1 MQSLAGARMM
11 SKECIVI
18 GDENIRPGERKTI
31 LLPMPKLYD
40 WTPVSLPIHVING
53 LEDGPSLCLTAAIH
67 GDEINGVEIIRRFLR
82 KKGLKHIKG
91 SIIAIPIVNVYG
103 FLYQE
108 RYLMDRRDLNRSF
121 PGSAKGSLAS
131 ILANI
136 LSKQILS
143 QSTHAIDLHTGSNH
157 RFNFPQIRANL
168 DMPGIEDLALA
179 FNVPVILHST
189 FRDGSMREYANE
201 QGIPFLVYE
210 GGESLRFDELSIRT
224 GINGILSV
232 MVALQ
237 MIKPGKYG
245 ITKFTPTI
253 ARNSYWLRA
262 PISGILRH
270 IKKAGSRVSKGQI
283 IAVIAN
289 PTSTEEYKL
298 KSPIS
303 GIIIGENM
311 LPLVHSGQALFHIA
325 SFEKLNVVEEQL
337 ENIQE
342 AFNLTDEG

>member
-1 MQSLAGARMM
+1 M
-11 SKECIVI
+11 SKASIMI
-18 GDENIRPGERKTI
+18 GDEKIKPGQRKTI

-40 WTPVSLPIHVING
+40 WTPICLPIHVING
-53 LEDGPSLCLTAAIH
+53 PEEGPTLCITAAIH
-67 GDEINGVEIIRRFLR
+67 GDEINGVEIIRRLLK
-82 KKGLKHIKG
+82 KKGLKHING
-91 SIIAIPIVNVYG
+91 SVIAIPIVNVYG

-121 PGSAKGSLAS
+121 PGSSKGSLAS
-131 ILANI
+131 MLAEI
-136 LSKQILS
+136 ISKQILS

-157 RFNFPQIRANL
+157 RFNLPQIRANL
-168 DMPGIEDLALA
+168 DMQGIEDLARA

-201 QGIPFLVYE
+201 QGIHILVYE

-232 MVALQ
+232 MGALE
-237 MIKPGKYG
+237 MIKTSKYG
-245 ITKFTPTI
+245 VKKCTPTVS
-253 ARNSYWLRA
+253 RNSYWLRA

-270 IKKAGSRVSKGQI
+270 IKKSGNKVTKGQV
-283 IAVIAN
+283 IAIIAN
-289 PTSTEEYKL
+289 PSSTEEYKL

-303 GIIIGENM
+303 GIIIGESK

-325 SFEKLNVVEEQL
+325 TFEKLDVVAEQL
-337 ENIQE
+337 ENLQE
-342 AFNLTDEG
+342 AFDLNEYED